1 MVSGFKTCKCASG
14 YTRAVTQDGSP
25 GRCESLS
32 AKPVGPY
39 SAARTNASKELVGI
53 FGAVLL
59 VSLVAWMY
67 FAVIAANMWRM
78 RFYADPGEWEHSRE
92 KNQ

>member
-1 MVSGFKTCKCASG
+1 
-14 YTRAVTQDGSP
+14 
-25 GRCESLS
+25 
-32 AKPVGPY
+32 
-39 SAARTNASKELVGI
+39 
-53 FGAVLL
+53 LL